1 MSDFDWSKMNM
12 ATMWRDW
19 IVKSEAQW
27 SDTVST
33 MLKEKNT
40 SKVLTKQ
47 VDEARMMHRMFSE
60 MAKAGLA
67 SANLPSRSD
76 FEALD
81 ERMGRLEDG
90 IAEIA
95 AAVVQLR
102 EALNR
107 NTGKVIEQAKPS
119 RNRKP
124 VKAVPKVETKPATKP
139 MSKE

>member
-102 EALNR
+102 EALKH
-107 NTGKVIEQAKPS
+107 NTGKVIEQSKPS

-124 VKAVPKVETKPATKP
+124 ASQYKNLQQTPRPR
-139 MSKE
+139 SRS

>member
-102 EALNR
+102 EALKQ
-107 NTGKVIEQAKPS
+107 NTGRAIELGKPS

-124 VKAVPKVETKPATKP
+124 AKPVPQSAATPSTKTTP
-139 MSKE
+139 KE

>member
-1 MSDFDWSKMNM
+1 MSDFDWGKMNM

-102 EALNR
+102 EALKH
-107 NTGKVIEQAKPS
+107 NTGKVIEQGKPS

-124 VKAVPKVETKPATKP
+124 AKPISQPATKP
-139 MSKE
+139 VSKE

>member
-1 MSDFDWSKMNM
+1 MSEFDWSKMNM
-12 ATMWRDW
+12 ANMWRDW
-19 IVKSEAQW
+19 MVKSEAQW

-40 SKVLTKQ
+40 SKVMTRQ
-47 VDEARMMHRMFSE
+47 IDEARMMHRMFSE
-60 MAKAGLA
+60 MARAGLA
-67 SANLPSRSD
+67 GANLPSRSD

-90 IAEIA
+90 IAAVA

-102 EALNR
+102 EAISR
-107 NTGKVIEQAKPS
+107 NGATGLSNSAPA

-124 VKAVPKVETKPATKP
+124 ENRKAVKP
-139 MSKE
+139 SLKE

>member
-95 AAVVQLR
+95 AALVQLR
-102 EALNR
+102 EALSR
-107 NTGKVIEQAKPS
+107 NTGAAIEKVKPT

-124 VKAVPKVETKPATKP
+124 AKPVSKPATKTVAKP
-139 MSKE
+139 AAKE

>member
-107 NTGKVIEQAKPS
+107 NTGKVIEQAKPT

-124 VKAVPKVETKPATKP
+124 VKAAPKAETKPATKP
-139 MSKE
+139 TSKE